1 MRSLHY
7 TAVARL
13 KMGYPGGWEGAQV
26 SKVFWLVLMLAA
38 PNGLLGE
45 QPTGDLVRWRSILDG
60 EAESRETHR
69 PVLYFFTADWC
80 PPCEALKRTV
90 FSDPAVADLIEQ
102 SYVPVAVDD
111 VGELNQAGSE
121 AVDALK
127 LRFLV
132 SRIPSLVV
140 SHPDGGPAVSEVG
153 APVYSKMVGFLQTA
167 VDRLAVLE
175 RVYAAESPRKKVG
188 F

>member
-1 MRSLHY
+1 M
-7 TAVARL
+7 
-13 KMGYPGGWEGAQV
+13 
-26 SKVFWLVLMLAA
+26 
-38 PNGLLGE
+38 
-45 QPTGDLVRWRSILDG
+45 
-60 EAESRETHR
+60 
-69 PVLYFFTADWC
+69 LYFFTADWC

-111 VGELNQAGSE
+111 VGELDQAGSE

-132 SRIPSLVV
+132 SRLPSLVV

-153 APVYSKMVGFLQTA
+153 APVYSKMLSFLQTA
-167 VDRLAVLE
+167 GDRLAVLE
-175 RVYAAESPRKKVG
+175 RVYSEERPRKEA